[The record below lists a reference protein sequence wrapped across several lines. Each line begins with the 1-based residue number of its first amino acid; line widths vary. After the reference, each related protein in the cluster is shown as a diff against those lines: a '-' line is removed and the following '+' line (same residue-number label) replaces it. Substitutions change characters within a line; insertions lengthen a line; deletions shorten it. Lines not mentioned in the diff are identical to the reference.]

1 MRAIFNLTF
10 FGVFSKNRGGAP
22 PPESFIVLFITR
34 KVSMIILIEEEGCA
48 LAEPGAPCA

>member
-10 FGVFSKNRGGAP
+10 FGVFSKNRPPP

>member
-10 FGVFSKNRGGAP
+10 FGVFSKNRAPP